1 MDFST
6 CTHPVLPARF
16 VEDAV
21 FFIQCA
27 FLAFFFLT
35 KHTFFSKLK
44 ACFSYTENIKGKLKN
59 FPNSSGD
66 GSSFSF
72 SLEKM
77 ACVGKGCGI
86 KELSNICIER
96 CMSFIFIKQ
105 LLDNELKEELIR
117 DTTESVESLGLPHF
131 FRNL

>member
-1 MDFST
+1 MF
-6 CTHPVLPARF
+6 
-16 VEDAV
+16 
-21 FFIQCA
+21 
-27 FLAFFFLT
+27 
-35 KHTFFSKLK
+35 
-44 ACFSYTENIKGKLKN
+44 KLKN

-117 DTTESVESLGLPHF
+117 DTTESVEPLGLSHF